1 MSNII
6 VELLTKENA
15 DFGLPVE
22 NTVGE
27 DWPLTGVT
35 MPAYVR
41 RLRERIIVK
50 VM

>member
-6 VELLTKENA
+6 VWLLTKKKNA
-15 DFGLPVE
+15 LPVE

-27 DWPLTGVT
+27 ELPLTGVT

-41 RLRERIIVK
+41 RLRE
-50 VM
+50 